1 MAKLW
6 VCDDEPSARFPVFTR
21 GNIGE
26 VFGDPVSPLTWTTLG
41 IWALE
46 RGWREGYYEM
56 GLFTPDEFKAPGE
69 AEILACFGGYLYINM
84 SVLRMLA
91 VRIPGSSMEALD
103 RSALG
108 DCADVPPYRPDPR
121 DWNADRAAQ
130 MGAWVAS
137 LFTADPLPPTDVD
150 RVRLDAFLAVRP
162 DFAALSDARLLD
174 HFRLHIEELRIQ
186 WMRHVLNSS
195 GANVLTG
202 VIGQVCQGVGAT
214 NLAPKVTAALG
225 DVDSAR
231 QSFELW
237 DLSRMVQASAVL
249 AAAFDAGVDGLL
261 DRLRA
266 VNDPAARDFLAR
278 WDTFIESWGFV
289 GPSVYELRS
298 PTYRSEPAIP
308 LRMLDRARRAPDS
321 AAPAGRA
328 AEMAAEREA
337 AIAEIGR
344 RLAGAPDVRDR
355 FLAAARSDPNYLAAR
370 ERSKLHCAIVI
381 DAARAPLREL
391 GRRLVGR
398 GLLSRWEDV
407 LMVTNAEADAFV
419 LHPESYVDVIRA
431 RAAQLKVLESREP
444 PFVFEGDPPP
454 LSAYKDRGSGSV
466 EPVAAGTQLSGIG
479 VSSGRYTG
487 RAHVV
492 TSLTADSDLE
502 PGEIIVA
509 PVTDSSWG
517 PLFLAAGAVV
527 VETGAAISHA
537 AIVARELGIPA
548 VASLTDA
555 TRLIPNGAMITV
567 DGNAGTVIVH

>member
-26 VFGDPVSPLTWTTLG
+26 VFGDPVSPLTWTTFG

-56 GLFTPDEFKAPGE
+56 GLFTPDEFKPLGE

-91 VRIPGSSMEALD
+91 VRIPGLSMEAID
-103 RSALG
+103 RSAFG
-108 DCADVPPYRPDPR
+108 DYADVPPYRPDPR
-121 DWNADRAAQ
+121 DRNADRAAQ

-137 LFTADPLPPTDVD
+137 LFTVDPLAPTDAD
-150 RVRLDAFLAVRP
+150 RVRLDAFLAARP
-162 DFAALSDARLLD
+162 DFAALSDAQLLD

-214 NLAPKVTAALG
+214 SLAPKVTAALG
-225 DVDSAR
+225 DVDSAQ

-249 AAAFDAGVDGLL
+249 TAAFDGGVDGLL

-278 WDTFIESWGFV
+278 WDALIERWGFV
-289 GPSVYELRS
+289 GPSAYELRS
-298 PTYRSEPAIP
+298 LTYRSEPAIP
-308 LRMLDRARRAPDS
+308 LRMLDRARRVPDS

-337 AIAEIGR
+337 AIVEMGR

-370 ERSKLHCAIVI
+370 ERSKLHCTIVI

-407 LMVTNAEADAFV
+407 LMVTNAEADGFV
-419 LHPESYVDVIRA
+419 LHPESYVDVI
-431 RAAQLKVLESREP
+431 P
-444 PFVFEGDPPP
+444 PAP
-454 LSAYKDRGSGSV
+454 LSSRCWNPRSRRLCSKATRRRFRRTRT
-466 EPVAAGTQLSGIG
+466 AAAAA
-479 VSSGRYTG
+479 SSRSPLGR
-487 RAHVV
+487 
-492 TSLTADSDLE
+492 
-502 PGEIIVA
+502 
-509 PVTDSSWG
+509 SS
-517 PLFLAAGAVV
+517 
-527 VETGAAISHA
+527 
-537 AIVARELGIPA
+537 PA
-548 VASLTDA
+548 SAFRPDA
-555 TRLIPNGAMITV
+555 TP
-567 DGNAGTVIVH
+567 AGRTS